1 MERKIHYLC
10 DNWDYLFG
18 DAKLGV
24 ITKVPF
30 LSKLMIYI
38 VNFFRGKESPC
49 WPCFSGKDTLV
60 YELFFLFPFSFFFFF
75 FLFIY
80 LFLFLLYF
88 LFLEKGNQK
97 ERIILVELMIQ
108 LCLFYHLHCFYSY
121 QYLILFQFFLL
132 FIMVELSF
140 CILKIDFFCYTLL
153 NLTIIKN

>member
-60 YELFFLFPFSFFFFF
+60 YALFFLFPFSFFFFLF
-75 FLFIY
+75 YLFIFISFIFFIFGKRKPKREDNSSWIDDTT
-80 LFLFLLYF
+80 LPFLPPSLLLLISIFNFISIFFIVYY
-88 LFLEKGNQK
+88 G
-97 ERIILVELMIQ
+97 RAIILHIKNR
-108 LCLFYHLHCFYSY
+108 
-121 QYLILFQFFLL
+121 FFLL
-132 FIMVELSF
+132 HPFEF
-140 CILKIDFFCYTLL
+140 
-153 NLTIIKN
+153 NNN